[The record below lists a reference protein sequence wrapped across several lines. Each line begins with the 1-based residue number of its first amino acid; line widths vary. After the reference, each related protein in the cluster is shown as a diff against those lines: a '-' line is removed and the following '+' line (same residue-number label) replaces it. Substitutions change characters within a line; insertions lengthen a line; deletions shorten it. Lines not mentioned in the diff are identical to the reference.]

1 MTIKQFKS
9 AFADSEMADFA
20 LDVIDVWSND
30 AVKGYLLIA
39 CKAQGMAEEQ
49 IEGLMGSLDAAFA
62 STTVDYARDY
72 YKYYEESEV
81 FAV

>member
-1 MTIKQFKS
+1 MTIKEFKS
-9 AFADSEMADFA
+9 AFADPEMADFA
-20 LDVIDVWSND
+20 LDVIDIWSND

-49 IEGLMGSLDAAFA
+49 IEGLMCSLDAAFA
-62 STTVDYARDY
+62 STTVDDAREY
-72 YKYYEESEV
+72 YKESEV